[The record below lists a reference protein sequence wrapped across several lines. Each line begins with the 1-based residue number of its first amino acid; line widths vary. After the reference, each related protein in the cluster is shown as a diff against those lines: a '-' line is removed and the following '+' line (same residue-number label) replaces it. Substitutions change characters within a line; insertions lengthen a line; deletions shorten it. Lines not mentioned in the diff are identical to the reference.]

1 MQLWKDYKVKNIGGK
16 GGIGGPGGM
25 DNIMHQAQK
34 MQQDM
39 KKVQDDLAKRIV
51 EGSAGGGVVKAYVN
65 GKMHLVKMKLDK
77 EVVDPQDVEMLE
89 DMITAAYTD
98 ASRKAQAM
106 VEKEMSKFTGGL
118 NIPGLGGLF

>member
-1 MQLWKDYKVKNIGGK
+1 
-16 GGIGGPGGM
+16 M
-25 DNIMHQAQK
+25 DNILRQAQK

-39 KKVQDDLAKRIV
+39 KRVQDELAKRIV

-77 EVVDPQDVEMLE
+77 EVVDPDDVEILE
-89 DMITAAYTD
+89 DMITAAYSD
-98 ASRKAQAM
+98 GARKAQAM

-118 NIPGLGGLF
+118 NIPGLGGLL